1 MFAEKRLLKLFEP
14 FYGLCL
20 AKKSQNTVCK
30 SSATTCSVLAARYQL
45 SKSEHARKAKFWDSP
60 ARLFPFAFSIYC
72 RLISLFL
79 PRFIF
84 LSLDIYHANV
94 ISVGKCFRNTFWT
107 LGYVGRNWSLIM
119 ALDLYWNFWVKL
131 NFFFFF
137 GVYHKTCSFGFM
149 VWKIPFCCTS

>member
-14 FYGLCL
+14 FYGLYL

-60 ARLFPFAFSIYC
+60 ARLFPFVFSVYYP
-72 RLISLFL
+72 LLSFFL
-79 PRFIF
+79 PSFIF
-84 LSLDIYHANV
+84 LSLGIYHASV
-94 ISVGKCFRNTFWT
+94 ISVGKCFSEKRHWK
-107 LGYVGRNWSLIM
+107 M

-131 NFFFFF
+131 NFFFFC
-137 GVYHKTCSFGFM
+137 VYLKCLNKTCSFGFM
-149 VWKIPFCCTS
+149 VWKIPFRCTS